1 MDLRKCKPAQPTE
14 ELVIQARREHHSKAD
29 AMLWTICTKK
39 EGFPVC
45 VLWLLGKVVVALL
58 GRRDVVGFWSLKN
71 GYSDLVAISRVN
83 QKPEAF
89 GVYHR

>member
-1 MDLRKCKPAQPTE
+1 
-14 ELVIQARREHHSKAD
+14 
-29 AMLWTICTKK
+29 
-39 EGFPVC
+39 